1 MLVWVFLWSVS
12 AGVLLGTALTMYRL
26 LTSVSLALA
35 AIDAPDL

>member
-1 MLVWVFLWSVS
+1 MHAWVFVWFIS
-12 AGVLLGTALTMYRL
+12 AGFLLGTALTTYRL